1 MNQQSF
7 KRYIWLIDTVY
18 QSGKEGITFEKVCQ
32 KWQESELSK
41 GKNYPLRTF
50 HNHRKEVKDVFN
62 VNIRCRKST
71 NSYYIAEGSRT
82 SGIMKKMLELVTINQ
97 LCDGRNG
104 LEDRMVL
111 ELRPGGECYL
121 SKIMLAIQQ
130 RRMLSVEYQPYWTDK
145 LLTYERFAPY
155 AVKEVRGSWYLVG
168 KRANYGYEMV
178 DLKQV
183 LSMTT
188 LEEGFG
194 EPTQEDLNAVL
205 IENYG
210 TRIENIATEQIT
222 LKVDAALACR
232 LRKNPL
238 HESQREI
245 ERKKNYS
252 IFFFYLKPTM
262 DFCRD
267 ILSFGSA
274 MEVMN
279 PTSLRSSIMQE
290 ARHVA
295 KKNASE

>member
-18 QSGKEGITFEKVCQ
+18 QSDKEGITFDKIDQ
-32 KWQESELSK
+32 KWQECELSRGRK
-41 GKNYPLRTF
+41 YPLRTF
-50 HNHRKEVKDVFN
+50 HNHRKEIKDVFN

-104 LEDRMVL
+104 LEGRLVL

-121 SKIMLAIQQ
+121 SKIMMAIQQ
-130 RRMLSVEYQPYWTDK
+130 HRMLSIEYQPYWTEK

-155 AVKEVRGSWYLVG
+155 AVKEVCGSWYLVG

-188 LEEGFG
+188 LADLYED
-194 EPTQEDLNAVL
+194 PTQEVLNSVL

-210 TRIENIATEQIT
+210 TKIEDIATEQIT

-232 LRKNPL
+232 LRTNPL
-238 HESQREI
+238 HESQQEI

-290 ARHVA
+290 ARHVV
-295 KKNASE
+295 KKNSAE